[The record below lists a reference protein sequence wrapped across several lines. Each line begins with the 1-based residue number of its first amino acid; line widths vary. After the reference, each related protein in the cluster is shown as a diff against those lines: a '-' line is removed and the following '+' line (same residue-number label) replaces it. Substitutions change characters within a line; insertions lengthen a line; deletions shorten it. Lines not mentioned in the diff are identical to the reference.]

1 MIYKRAIFKFNN
13 GNGALL
19 CNRCGVIIETG
30 NKDHEDIERY
40 CGECKTIWRGLEP
53 DIVMC
58 PALDCSVMKLCKR
71 NPASGAR
78 AKDDALWSGFE
89 PDRGS
94 FCAGFL
100 PLDSYQIGPWE

>member
-19 CNRCGVIIETG
+19 CNRCQVIIATG
-30 NKDHEDIERY
+30 NVHEDLDHY
-40 CGECKTIWRGLEP
+40 CGECLAVWRGLDP

-58 PALDCSVMKLCKR
+58 PALDCSDMKLCKR
-71 NPASGAR
+71 NPASGTQ
-78 AKDDALWSGFE
+78 AKDDALCGGFE

-100 PLDSYQIGPWE
+100 PLDSDQIGPWE